1 MDNYGSNIKFALRNY
16 TKILFSYCGIYFSKQ
31 PAKYDQLIEEI
42 RKSLLIN
49 SSYVFHIGAHYGQ
62 EASYYEEL
70 NLEVFWVEASLIPF
84 NVLKKNLKKFK
95 NQKAF
100 KALLGDKNGLKVEF
114 HNASNDASSSIFR
127 FGKDHNYKNLT
138 MISSQE
144 IDMVRMDKLFSYK
157 TLKRFSYWCIDVQ
170 GAELLVLKGA
180 GKLIRIPN
188 VIEIEVSTRE
198 EYAGAPSFEDLD
210 VFLQDHGFIPL
221 WVPRINSHENI
232 IYIRLNK
239 PKMRYTRGR

>member
-1 MDNYGSNIKFALRNY
+1 MNNYGSNIKFTLRNY
-16 TKILFSYCGIYFSKQ
+16 AKILFAYCGIYFSKQ

-42 RKSLLIN
+42 KKSLLIN

-62 EASYYEEL
+62 EASYYDEL
-70 NLEVFWVEASLIPF
+70 NLEVLWVEASTVPF
-84 NVLKKNLKKFK
+84 KILKKNLKEFK
-95 NQKAF
+95 NQKAL
-100 KALLGDKNGLKVEF
+100 KALLGDKNGLKVVF
-114 HNASNDASSSIFR
+114 HNASNDASSSIFK
-127 FGKDHNYKNLT
+127 FGTDHNDKNLT

-144 IDMVRMDKLFSYK
+144 IEMVRMDKLFKYK

-180 GKLIRIPN
+180 GKLIRIPD

-198 EYAGAPSFEDLD
+198 EYAGAPLFEDLD
-210 VFLQDHGFIPL
+210 LFLRDHGFIPI
-221 WVPRINSHENI
+221 WAPRINSHENI

-239 PKMRYTRGR
+239 PKIRYT